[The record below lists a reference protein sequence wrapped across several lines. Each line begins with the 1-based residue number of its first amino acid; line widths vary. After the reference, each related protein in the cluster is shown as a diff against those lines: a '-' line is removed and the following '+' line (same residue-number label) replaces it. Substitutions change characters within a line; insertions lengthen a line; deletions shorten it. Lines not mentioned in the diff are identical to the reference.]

1 MDRLGSDPANS
12 HQAGEMIH
20 FQPRPMG
27 LILRCQDHLFPE
39 LRPVLHLFLRQP
51 PQARLHPWLRPR
63 KRMLKSRLCFL
74 ARSRLRSLNSSKRV
88 TAFFTLGVPVSQY
101 TTLLYSR
108 VALNSKFAP
117 KGTGKSVLLREII
130 KTLRKK
136 HIKTPDAVAITAST
150 GEYTS
155 SSPLGV

>member
-1 MDRLGSDPANS
+1 MDRPRSDPANC

-27 LILRCQDHLFPE
+27 LILRCEDHPLLE
-39 LRPVLHLFLRQP
+39 LRPALHLFLRQQ

-63 KRMLKSRLCFL
+63 KRMLKSRLCSL
-74 ARSRLRSLNSSKRV
+74 ARSRLRSSNSSKRV
-88 TAFFTLGVPVSQY
+88 IAFFTLGVPVSQY
-101 TTLLYSR
+101 TSLFYS

-155 SSPLGV
+155 SSPLGE